1 MFLTI
6 NDIREIS
13 SKMSEVIGVDYT
25 GYSINF
31 FRRRVTA
38 LFDKFGIHKIQ
49 DFYALLSDKKK
60 VDEIIYEMTVP
71 ATELFRDPAFWRSL
85 RKNLVGKTSLSVWL
99 PNLTNGFELYSLLVL
114 LKQIGIENVKVV
126 GNLLSDMIEAEI
138 RTLNIPQKYD
148 EVNRANFERLESGM
162 KYDDFFRTDSDGI
175 VRPIGNLLSKVVF
188 VKKWFMNCSIEKY
201 DLIIF
206 RNILLEYGPILQE
219 KAVDRLVQSL
229 NQGGM
234 LATGIKENPT
244 SRTTALKPV
253 EKDESIYR
261 L

>member
-13 SKMSEVIGVDYT
+13 AKMTEAIKVDYT

-31 FRRRVTA
+31 FRRRVTY
-38 LFDKFGIHKIQ
+38 LFDKFNIHKVS
-49 DFYALLSDKKK
+49 DFCAMLADKSKI
-60 VDEIIYEMTVP
+60 DEIVYEMTIP
-71 ATELFRDPAFWRSL
+71 ATELFRDPAFWRAL
-85 RKNLVGKTSLSVWL
+85 RKNISGKTSLSVWL

-114 LKQIGIENVKVV
+114 LKQIGISDFKVV
-126 GNLLSDMIEAEI
+126 GNVLSTITETEI

-148 EVNRANFERLESGM
+148 EVNRSNFERLESGC
-162 KYDDFFRTDSDGI
+162 KYNDYFQTNDAGI
-175 VRPIGNLLSKVVF
+175 VSPVGNLLNNVTF
-188 VKKWFMNCSIEKY
+188 VKQWFMNSPVEKY

-206 RNILLEYGPILQE
+206 RNQMLEYGPILQE
-219 KAVDRLVQSL
+219 KAVDRLVASL
-229 NQGGM
+229 NTGGL

-244 SRTTALKPV
+244 TRTTALKPV